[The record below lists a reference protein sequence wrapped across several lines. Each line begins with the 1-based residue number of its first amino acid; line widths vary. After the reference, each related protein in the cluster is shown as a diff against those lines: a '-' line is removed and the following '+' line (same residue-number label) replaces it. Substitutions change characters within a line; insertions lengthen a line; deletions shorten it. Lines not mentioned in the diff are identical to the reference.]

1 MVTERKTSAT
11 KRRRAAPGNNG
22 AARAK
27 ATVAN
32 VTGAKAIPAKAT
44 AAKASPA
51 KATGAKPSAL
61 MSQIEEAVAAVRA
74 RSTLT
79 PEVGLILGT
88 GLGDFAD
95 ALRGRAV
102 VPYREIPHFPVSTVE
117 SHAGELHLGQLAGR
131 TVAVM
136 KGRVHYYEGYTMRQV
151 AFPVR
156 VLKALGCRTLMI
168 TSAVGA
174 MNADMPAGTIAIVKD
189 HINLM
194 GDNPLIGENDEALG
208 PRFPDMSE
216 PYARRLL
223 TLAERVA
230 LDLKQ
235 PLPRAVMAAL
245 SGPMLETA
253 AEYRFLR
260 GIGADIVGMSM
271 VPETIAAV
279 HGGQRVMALG
289 VVTDA
294 CLPDHLEPLSVARV
308 LEVARRTAPALIRL
322 VTEIVRRLDEAA

>member
-1 MVTERKTSAT
+1 MPAPTSE
-11 KRRRAAPGNNG
+11 
-22 AARAK
+22 
-27 ATVAN
+27 
-32 VTGAKAIPAKAT
+32 
-44 AAKASPA
+44 
-51 KATGAKPSAL
+51 L
-61 MSQIEEAVAAVRA
+61 MRQIEEAAAAVRA
-74 RSTLT
+74 RSTLA

-95 ALRGRAV
+95 ALRV
-102 VPYREIPHFPVSTVE
+102 HTVISYRDIPHFPVSTVE
-117 SHAGELHLGQLAGR
+117 SHAGELHLGQVAGR

-156 VLKALGCRTLMI
+156 VLRAIGCRTLMI

-174 MNADMPAGTIAIVKD
+174 MNPDMPAGTIALVKD

-216 PYARRLL
+216 PYARKLL
-223 TLAERVA
+223 ALAERVA

-271 VPETIAAV
+271 IPETIAAV

-294 CLPDHLEPLSVARV
+294 CLPDHLEPLSIEKV
-308 LEVARRTAPALIRL
+308 LEVARRTAPALVRL
-322 VTEIVRRLDEAA
+322 VTEIVRRMDEAV